1 MKVKSKSESEFA
13 PSCPTLSQPMDCS
26 PPGSSVHGTLQ
37 ARVLEWVAISFSEIM
52 NEIVVKGY
60 TQLVSIGDYLR
71 FKNELCSAISTL
83 VSFSCLDK

>member
-1 MKVKSKSESEFA
+1 M
-13 PSCPTLSQPMDCS
+13 
-26 PPGSSVHGTLQ
+26 
-37 ARVLEWVAISFSEIM
+37 LEWVAISFSEIM